1 MRKLLAT
8 PKTTAF
14 ILLLSASTAV
24 GLLFLGDYAF
34 ESGWGAAPW
43 IAWAGGT
50 VPFLAPGVI
59 IWALL
64 MIPTGTLTG
73 RWTIRFA
80 TVALASTIAGSVMQL
95 LDDHVMN
102 HAGTNNPLGFS
113 LPLQDYLELPVLA
126 LMVICL
132 VGGFV
137 TMPGRILRSRDQKEG
152 AIDGNSPLTDRP
164 PAATGR

>member
-24 GLLFLGDYAF
+24 GLIFLGDYAF
-34 ESGWGAAPW
+34 ESGWGSAPW
-43 IAWAGGT
+43 IGWPGGT
-50 VPFLAPGVI
+50 AAFLVPGVI
-59 IWALL
+59 IWTLL

-102 HAGTNNPLGFS
+102 HPGTNNPLGFS

-126 LMVICL
+126 LMAICL

-137 TMPGRILRSRDQKEG
+137 TMPGRILRWRDQKKALAMG
-152 AIDGNSPLTDRP
+152 TRP
-164 PAATGR
+164 